1 MFFVNLQ
8 VNKNV
13 NTKTYRYQTL
23 DFLII
28 YPLITLVSFIATF
41 AFVIFQYIFFESFSS
56 IFESAFLELET
67 TLFFILVFIFF
78 YKEVYQTNV
87 SKKINYFVLWMIS
100 IKVSWVLN
108 PPFLF
113 VFYYE
118 NIKKKFNI

>member
-1 MFFVNLQ
+1 
-8 VNKNV
+8 VNKIKNLKI
-13 NTKTYRYQTL
+13 NRYQTL

-28 YPLITLVSFIATF
+28 YPLLILVSFIATF
-41 AFVIFQYIFFESFSS
+41 AFVILDSIFFESYSS
-56 IFESAFLELET
+56 IFESTFVQLET

-78 YKEVYQTNV
+78 HKEVYQTNV
-87 SKKINYFVLWMIS
+87 SKKINYIVMWMLS